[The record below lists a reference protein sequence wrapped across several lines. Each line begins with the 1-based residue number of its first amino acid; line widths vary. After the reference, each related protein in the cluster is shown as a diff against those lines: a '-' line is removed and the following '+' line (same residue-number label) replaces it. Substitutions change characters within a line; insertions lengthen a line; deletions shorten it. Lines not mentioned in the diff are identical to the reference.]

1 MKLLV
6 SIKIK
11 KKKTQMRDFKI
22 ILNKKSCLWKLF
34 WIKNVLSAQYVA
46 VIELQ
51 ADEATVF

>member
-11 KKKTQMRDFKI
+11 KKNPQMGDFKI